1 MSKSKFI
8 WPCFNFFIALV
19 NFFNLSLLFS
29 KYDFTDEKQVYG
41 TIPESFPID
50 DTMYPF
56 LVASICEAVG
66 SNAVT

>member
-1 MSKSKFI
+1 M
-8 WPCFNFFIALV
+8 
-19 NFFNLSLLFS
+19 FS

-41 TIPESFPID
+41 TIPESFSID